1 MPNPKPMVSKKAL
14 VSWGEG
20 NHHVLTETFRELF
33 SRSRVEGDL
42 KGMEHSTLYAL
53 IL

>member
-20 NHHVLTETFRELF
+20 NHHVLTETFRELGRDQELIDF
-33 SRSRVEGDL
+33 EGD
-42 KGMEHSTLYAL
+42 GT
-53 IL
+53 